1 MKSWQAVLLTVG
13 ISVVSAAAGYWFGFR
28 QAWDLSLMAEAAP
41 RGVVALGNIRSI
53 DAGETDTVKFSLEGE
68 IDAGLLWWHEISKS
82 GLVPVLN
89 HLSGSE
95 IYPASEKYIRRLA
108 EYRKAHPSPYW
119 DPELNA
125 QVDANL
131 AKADPQLAAELAD
144 SDRAGREAIEAVIA
158 EYAP

>member
-1 MKSWQAVLLTVG
+1 MKIWQVVLIIGVAFL
-13 ISVVSAAAGYWFGFR
+13 SAAAGYWFGFR

-41 RGVVALGNIRSI
+41 RGLVALGNIQSI

-68 IDAGLLWWHEISKS
+68 IDAGLLWWHELTSFDFAS
-82 GLVPVLN
+82 VLN

-95 IYPASEKYIRRLA
+95 IYPASERYIRRLA

-119 DPELNA
+119 NPELNA
-125 QVDANL
+125 QVDTNL
-131 AKADPQLAAELAD
+131 AKVDPQLAAELAE
-144 SDRAGREAIEAVIA
+144 SDRAGRAAIEAVIA